1 MKAHRDSHSLMKCG
15 AVLVAMRSG
24 LLGRRLWLW
33 PIQDEAKQSPS
44 GRYMAV
50 TSYPVVMRPLPSHRQ
65 RLIRVGATLA
75 SFLMPVLA

>member
-50 TSYPVVMRPLPSHRQ
+50 TSYQWSCARFPATANALSAWGP
-65 RLIRVGATLA
+65 RLHHFSCLC
-75 SFLMPVLA
+75 